1 MEQFWLK
8 LCSDLN
14 VPERVS
20 SSWWDTISE
29 RYSRTERSYHN
40 INSMFV
46 NHKLPHLIEAKDSVM
61 AMASIFQYLEYNSK
75 TQLSLENCA
84 LFREFAAAA
93 GLDVNQVSSWLDE
106 SSHRAFEHNKKNPSL
121 QRASVAKVLQLLGAQ
136 HDEGEDVL
144 SEDDRNYFQDLD
156 LAVLGW
162 VVHIC

>member
-14 VPERVS
+14 VPESVS

-40 INSMFV
+40 IHSMFV
-46 NHKLPHLIEAKDSVM
+46 THKLPHLIEAKDSVM
-61 AMASIFQYLEYNSK
+61 AMASIFQYLEYNPK

-93 GLDVNQVSSWLDE
+93 GLDVNQVSS
-106 SSHRAFEHNKKNPSL
+106 
-121 QRASVAKVLQLLGAQ
+121 
-136 HDEGEDVL
+136 
-144 SEDDRNYFQDLD
+144 
-156 LAVLGW
+156 
-162 VVHIC
+162 